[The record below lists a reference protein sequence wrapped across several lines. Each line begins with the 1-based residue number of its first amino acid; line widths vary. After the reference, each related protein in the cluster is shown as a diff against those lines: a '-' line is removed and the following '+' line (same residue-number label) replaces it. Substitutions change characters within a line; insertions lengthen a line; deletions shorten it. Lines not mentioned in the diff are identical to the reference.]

1 MYDELVSALR
11 GIADADLSTSA
22 PVRFKRRLLEL
33 LLKRQ
38 DAFAFEGIRRS
49 TLESIVA
56 SMVVELPLELET
68 RKVNELAELY
78 ACVVERLYAASA
90 QVGYADLDAAF
101 RLQGEKMSLKLQE

>member
-1 MYDELVSALR
+1 MYDELVSMLR
-11 GIADADLSTSA
+11 GIVDVDLRSSA

-38 DAFAFEGIRRS
+38 DAFAFKSIQRS

-56 SMVVELPLELET
+56 SMNVELPLDLET
-68 RKVNELAELY
+68 DKVSELAELY
-78 ACVVERLYAASA
+78 ACVVERLCDATA

-101 RLQGEKMSLKLQE
+101 RLQAEKLSLKLQE